1 MEKPL
6 KQILTII
13 VTGVC
18 FAFSVNAQ
26 TNDSWLNFLKSV
38 RKEFY
43 LNDTIVFSYKETKR
57 NEYSQYLKP
66 VKEEDCSRFFNLK
79 NGLDFC
85 GSHNEKYFYSYH
97 LSKSNFATLTFFSF
111 GKYAP
116 TLTLYNYSPTGE
128 LIKRVEVKSSFM
140 DEGLADSTNT
150 YFKNDSTFV
159 VRRWDGY
166 EETDNCKSVLVDS
179 ITKTNYIIKS
189 TGRIVKGTHS
199 NERRTQ

>member
-1 MEKPL
+1 MSPSHRRAAMCGAHALLVAAPVLLGTALAAEPNFPITP
-6 KQILTII
+6 QMRGT
-13 VTGVC
+13 
-18 FAFSVNAQ
+18 AQ
-26 TNDSWLNFLKSV
+26 QV
-38 RKEFY
+38 A
-43 LNDTIVFSYKETKR
+43 
-57 NEYSQYLKP
+57 QA
-66 VKEEDCSRFFNLK
+66 
-79 NGLDFC
+79 GC

-166 EETDNCKSVLVDS
+166 EETNNSKSVLVDS

-199 NERRTQ
+199 NESRTQ